1 MYPQWNFHEKALDW
15 AIILKLS
22 FLELWRCRLN
32 PYLLFSILILLEFHS
47 ELFLL
52 SLFFDLLWQRF
63 AFIFFSKFQ
72 DTWR

>member
-1 MYPQWNFHEKALDW
+1 
-15 AIILKLS
+15 
-22 FLELWRCRLN
+22 LWRCRLN